1 MALYNEEG
9 PSKPLS
15 QRRESGAR
23 RARGKATIF
32 MIIAL
37 GSGLSA
43 AWLVTRY
50 VARHSQR
57 TEAVALT
64 RVVVAN
70 ADLPIATQLK
80 PEMVHVVDWPE
91 SSHPQGAFT
100 DVAALD
106 GRVTSM
112 AMVAGEPLVEGRLA
126 PKGSGAGMG
135 ALIPANSR
143 AMTVHVND
151 VIGVSGFIHPGDL
164 VDVITTMQT
173 PATKHPGVPA
183 ERLQQ
188 DEYRSKIVLQN
199 IRVLAVGEQLATQ
212 APDRKPENATAVTL
226 LVNPEQSERL
236 ALASTQGKLQLT
248 MRSPLDN
255 GEQETPGVS
264 PPELL
269 ASDTAL
275 AAAAPPPAPPDP
287 GASHHHHH
295 APPAQ
300 VAVADNTAPQPAKP
314 EVEVVEVLHG
324 DRVEERKVS
333 AKEGQR

>member
-1 MALYNEEG
+1 MALYNDEG
-9 PSKPLS
+9 PAKPLA
-15 QRRESGAR
+15 QRREGGAR
-23 RARGKATIF
+23 RVRAKATIF

-50 VARHSQR
+50 VAKHSPR

-70 ADLPIATQLK
+70 ADFPIATQLK
-80 PEMVHVVDWPE
+80 PDMVHVVDWPE

-100 DVAALD
+100 EVAALD

-112 AMVAGEPLVEGRLA
+112 ALVAGEPLVEGRLA
-126 PKGSGAGMG
+126 PKGSGAGM
-135 ALIPANSR
+135 ASLIPANSR
-143 AMTVHVND
+143 AMTVQVND

-173 PATKHPGVPA
+173 PATKHPGVPTD
-183 ERLQQ
+183 RLQQ

-199 IRVLAVGEQLATQ
+199 IRVLAVGAQLSTQ
-212 APDRKPENATAVTL
+212 AQDRKPESATAVTL
-226 LVNPEQSERL
+226 LVTPEQSERL
-236 ALASTQGKLQLT
+236 ALASTQGKVQLT
-248 MRSPLDN
+248 MRSQLDN

-269 ASDTAL
+269 AAGS
-275 AAAAPPPAPPDP
+275 AAPPPPPPPPDT
-287 GASHHHHH
+287 GSSHRHHHG
-295 APPAQ
+295 APA
-300 VAVADNTAPQPAKP
+300 AVAMADAQPKAAKP
-314 EVEVVEVLHG
+314 DVEVVEVLHG

-333 AKEGQR
+333 AKEAP